1 MKNKLN
7 LNLKFNNYHQNSIE
21 LNSKI
26 NAKVHHNKMNKKS
39 FSSIKKNSI
48 IITIIASIF
57 AIQFIQMIQLNEI
70 KEKYKNM
77 KNKFNSNL
85 LSIKIQLN

>member
-1 MKNKLN
+1 MIQLIEIKKKYKNMKNKLN

-39 FSSIKKNSI
+39 FSSIKK
-48 IITIIASIF
+48 
-57 AIQFIQMIQLNEI
+57 IQ
-70 KEKYKNM
+70 
-77 KNKFNSNL
+77 
-85 LSIKIQLN
+85 